1 MAQPGAGV
9 DSVDVT
15 LPGTHGGGGALRVK
29 VPRRKTDDVW
39 IRSDAIGFFLSWL
52 ENADLLER
60 MRKAANT

>member
-1 MAQPGAGV
+1 M
-9 DSVDVT
+9 
-15 LPGTHGGGGALRVK
+15 K

-52 ENADLLER
+52 ENADLSER